1 MFFRQPSRLYGFV
14 DSHFAE
20 ETMTPET
27 GYSILALIL
36 VLFLAAATAKAAS
49 DNGYSATLW
58 FIAGVLLPGLALVLA
73 LFLDEQS
80 FKECPRCVRR
90 VDPGARIC
98 GYCGHDFTARG
109 RLRVDNF
116 R

>member
-1 MFFRQPSRLYGFV
+1 MTT
-14 DSHFAE
+14 
-20 ETMTPET
+20 ETALA
-27 GYSILALIL
+27 ILAVIL
-36 VLFLAAATAKAAS
+36 VLVLAASTARAAS
-49 DNGYSATLW
+49 DKGCSATVW
-58 FIAGVLLPGLALVLA
+58 FIAGVLLPGLALVVA

-80 FKECPRCVRR
+80 VKECPRCVRR

-109 RLRVDNF
+109 QFLVDNF

>member
-1 MFFRQPSRLYGFV
+1 
-14 DSHFAE
+14 
-20 ETMTPET
+20 MTPET

-36 VLFLAAATAKAAS
+36 VLFLAAATAKAGS
-49 DNGYSATLW
+49 DKGGNATRW

-80 FKECPRCVRR
+80 VKECPRCVRR
-90 VDPGARIC
+90 VDPRARIC

-109 RLRVDNF
+109 DFRVGKF
-116 R
+116 GY